1 MCLIFCLIIT
11 LIFKPL
17 LYANYSFLKA
27 KIITFNCLLQ
37 HGVGSFC
44 CLRLWRDRSSS
55 HCLIRILGLNG
66 KCVRSEFWLSD
77 TKDWLLKTGH
87 VVTSVGFGFCLFL
100 GCYATL
106 LLGRLTPLRSVLW
119 LALTREGKLN
129 TMT

>member
-55 HCLIRILGLNG
+55 RFLIRILGLNG
-66 KCVRSEFWLSD
+66 EYVCEVSFGYL
-77 TKDWLLKTGH
+77 TLKIG
-87 VVTSVGFGFCLFL
+87 
-100 GCYATL
+100 Y
-106 LLGRLTPLRSVLW
+106 
-119 LALTREGKLN
+119 
-129 TMT
+129 